1 MEHGVVVEL
10 VRVKLLNARDES
22 ASLGGHLRF
31 FSYRSRRLCYLLL
44 RRRLLL
50 VVVSFLFVVLFLFV
64 NLICY
69 FFASLFLVIS
79 FPLVI
84 VLLRLFFRSSV
95 SLSP

>member
-1 MEHGVVVEL
+1 MVEL
-10 VRVKLLNARDES
+10 VRVKLLEVWNES
-22 ASLGGHLRF
+22 APLGRHIRF
-31 FSYRSRRLCYLLL
+31 LPYRSRRLCYLLL

-50 VVVSFLFVVLFLFV
+50 VVVSFLFVVLSLLI
-64 NLICY
+64 NLICN
-69 FFASLFLVIS
+69 FFVSLFLVIL

>member
-1 MEHGVVVEL
+1 MVEL
-10 VRVKLLNARDES
+10 VRVKFLEVRNES
-22 ASLGGHLRF
+22 APLGRHTRF
-31 FSYRSRRLCYLLL
+31 FPRRPRRLCYLIL
-44 RRRLLL
+44 RRRLFL
-50 VVVSFLFVVLFLFV
+50 VVVSFLFVVLSLLV

-69 FFASLFLVIS
+69 LFVSLFLVIF